1 MYSIVALLEDPE
13 DSMQKPVIGILCL
26 ILSSAAAPLGA
37 QQPCPGLTVVV
48 NSPEDQMMLAVNG
61 ADTPQ
66 DQVAALDKYAAANAN
81 APAMTCANELY
92 TAAYVKQNDFAKAIA
107 AGEKDLAANY
117 LDANLA
123 ISLAK
128 AYVGAAQATDH
139 AFALL
144 DKAPDVIKAEANPP
158 KPSNVSDAAWQSNL
172 QAWGDAAKQQR
183 AYMEYAFF
191 QLLGRVPDAN
201 KRIAYL
207 DGFSKAYADSPNL
220 GGIYAQYVVAYGG
233 LNNGAKADEYAEKA
247 VTASPNDVATLNL
260 IADNYATRQVHLDK
274 AEADAKKALE
284 LASAMKKPDGA
295 SDADFQAQQNLQ
307 LAAAHLTLGFVAF
320 QHGSATHRMTGAIQ
334 ELKTAAELGKADPAL
349 QARALFYMGYAYEEM
364 SPPNHHGAAEAL
376 TQAASLQSPWQGQ
389 AQSLLA
395 KIPKK

>member
-1 MYSIVALLEDPE
+1 MRKPLIAVFAL
-13 DSMQKPVIGILCL
+13 GICA
-26 ILSSAAAPLGA
+26 IPLGA

-61 ADTPQ
+61 ADSPQ
-66 DQVAALDKYAAANAN
+66 DQIAALDKYAADHAS

-92 TAAYVKQNDFAKAIA
+92 AAAYVKQNDFAKAIA

-117 LDANLA
+117 LDGNLA

-128 AYVGAAQATDH
+128 AYVGAGQATDN
-139 AFALL
+139 AFALI
-144 DKAPDVIKAEANPP
+144 DKAPAVIKAEANPP

-172 QAWGDAAKQQR
+172 QAWAETAKDDR

-201 KRIAYL
+201 KRIACL
-207 DGFSKAYADSPNL
+207 DAFSQAYADSTNL
-220 GGIYAQYVVAYGG
+220 GGVYAQYVVAYGA
-233 LNNGAKADEYAEKA
+233 LNDGAKADDYAEKA
-247 VTASPNDVATLNL
+247 VAASPNDVATLNL
-260 IADNYATRQVHLDK
+260 IADSYATRQTHLDK
-274 AEADAKKALE
+274 AEADAKKALD
-284 LASAMKKPDGA
+284 LATAMKKPDGI

-320 QHGSATHRMTGAIQ
+320 QHGSTTHHMTGAIQ
-334 ELKTAAELGKADPAL
+334 ELKTAATLGKADPNL
-349 QARALFYMGYAYEEM
+349 QARALFYEGYAYEETV
-364 SPPNHHGAAEAL
+364 PANHHAAAEAL
-376 TQAASLQSPWQGQ
+376 TGAAGLQSPWASQ
-389 AQSLLA
+389 AQALLA

>member
-1 MYSIVALLEDPE
+1 MR
-13 DSMQKPVIGILCL
+13 KPIIGILSL
-26 ILSSAAAPLGA
+26 ILAGAAAPLGA

-66 DQVAALDKYAAANAN
+66 EQVTALDKYAAAHGD

-92 TAAYVKQNDFAKAIA
+92 TAAYVKENDFAKAIA
-107 AGEKDLAANY
+107 VGEKDLAANY
-117 LDANLA
+117 FDANLA
-123 ISLAK
+123 INLAK
-128 AYVGAAQATDH
+128 AYVGAGQATDS
-139 AFALL
+139 AFALIN
-144 DKAPDVIKAEANPP
+144 KAPDAIKAEANPP
-158 KPSNVSDAAWQSNL
+158 KPSNVTDAAWQSNL
-172 QAWGDAAKQQR
+172 QAWAETAKDDR

-191 QLLGRVPDAN
+191 QLLARVPDAN
-201 KRIAYL
+201 RRIQYL

-247 VTASPNDVATLNL
+247 VAASPNDVATLNL
-260 IADNYATRQVHLDK
+260 VADNYATRQVHLDE

-284 LASAMKKPDGA
+284 LATAMKKPDGM

-320 QHGSATHRMTGAIQ
+320 QHGSRTHRMTDAIQ
-334 ELKTAAELGKADPAL
+334 ELKTASELGKADPAL
-349 QARALFYMGYAYEEM
+349 QARALFYMGYAYEETL
-364 SPPNHHGAAEAL
+364 PPNHHAAAEAL

-389 AQSLLA
+389 AQALLA
-395 KIPKK
+395 KIPKR

>member
-1 MYSIVALLEDPE
+1 MRKPLIAILGLVMTGVA
-13 DSMQKPVIGILCL
+13 V
-26 ILSSAAAPLGA
+26 PLGA

-66 DQVAALDKYAAANAN
+66 EQVAALDKYATAHGD

-92 TAAYVKQNDFAKAIA
+92 AAAYVKENDFAKAIA

-123 ISLAK
+123 INLAK
-128 AYVGAAQATDH
+128 AYVGAGQATDG
-139 AFALL
+139 AFSLI
-144 DKAPDVIKAEANPP
+144 DKAPDVFKAEANPP

-172 QAWGDAAKQQR
+172 QAWAETAKDDR

-201 KRIAYL
+201 KRIQYL
-207 DGFSKAYADSPNL
+207 DAFSKEYADSPNL
-220 GGIYAQYVVAYGG
+220 GGIYAQYVVAYGA
-233 LNNGAKADEYAEKA
+233 LNDGAKADEYAEKA
-247 VTASPNDVATLNL
+247 VSASPNDVSTLNL
-260 IADNYATRQVHLDK
+260 VADNYATRQVHLDK
-274 AEADAKKALE
+274 AEAEAKKAVE
-284 LASAMKKPDGA
+284 LATAMKKPDGV
-295 SDADFQAQQNLQ
+295 SDADFQNQQNLQ

-320 QHGSATHRMTGAIQ
+320 QHGSASHKMTGAIQ
-334 ELKTAAELGKADPAL
+334 ELKTASELGKADPAL
-349 QARALFYMGYAYEEM
+349 QARALFYMGYAYEEQA
-364 SPPNHHGAAEAL
+364 PPNHHAAAEAL

-395 KIPKK
+395 KIPKR

>member
-1 MYSIVALLEDPE
+1 MRKPFIAILALL
-13 DSMQKPVIGILCL
+13 
-26 ILSSAAAPLGA
+26 AAGGAVPLAA

-48 NSPEDQMMLAVNG
+48 NSPEDEMMLAVNG
-61 ADTPQ
+61 ADNPQ
-66 DQVAALDKYAAANAN
+66 DQVAALDKYAAANAS

-92 TAAYVKQNDFAKAIA
+92 TAAYVKENDFAKAIA

-117 LDANLA
+117 LDGNLA
-123 ISLAK
+123 VNLAK
-128 AYVGAAQATDH
+128 AYVGAGQATDN
-139 AFALL
+139 AFALIN
-144 DKAPDVIKAEANPP
+144 KAPDVIKAEANPS

-172 QAWGDAAKQQR
+172 KAWAETAKDDR

-201 KRIAYL
+201 KRIQYL
-207 DGFSKAYADSPNL
+207 DAFSKAYADSPNL
-220 GGIYAQYVVAYGG
+220 GGIYAQYVVAYDG

-247 VTASPNDVATLNL
+247 ETASPDDVSTLNL
-260 IADNYATRQVHLDK
+260 VADSYATRQVHLDK
-274 AEADAKKALE
+274 AEADSKKALG
-284 LASAMKKPDGA
+284 LATAMKKPDGV

-320 QHGSATHRMTGAIQ
+320 QHGSRTHKMADAIQ
-334 ELKTAAELGKADPAL
+334 ELKTASELGKSDPAL
-349 QARALFYMGYAYEEM
+349 QARALFYMGYAYEEL
-364 SPPNHHGAAEAL
+364 SPPNHHAAAEAL

-395 KIPKK
+395 KIPKR